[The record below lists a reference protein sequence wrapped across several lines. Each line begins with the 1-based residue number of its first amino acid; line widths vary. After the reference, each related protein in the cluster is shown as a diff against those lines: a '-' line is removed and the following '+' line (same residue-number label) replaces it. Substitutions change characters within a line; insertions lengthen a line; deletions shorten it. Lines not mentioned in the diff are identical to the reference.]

1 MCARRRTSRTIP
13 SSSALDPVVADCDD
27 WIKDFASEVERM
39 LGSMLG
45 SVDSDTYNDPVVPEH
60 LERLVDFVVAREEM
74 KRAHVRQHRLGSATS
89 RNGDVIPGYPDGA
102 IPKVLKMLRG
112 AARHFNA
119 ADRGTGDV
127 TLPSDINQRYMI
139 ALDSI
144 LGIRQGRVR
153 ANGAV
158 GRDRVGF
165 VRDRFDLETSPN
177 PFYVNS
183 TTIKQD
189 EEGEYV
195 TTTHEGVEF
204 VDGMGT
210 AMTAMMVVTSARRAF
225 DECLGHQLPDESHF
239 ERFSVSDRGR
249 LADPADPASR
259 LVSVRNEND
268 DKELFFVNFENLRGA
283 DGDSRASRGDFYARE
298 SDRAFLRFCEVYFEM
313 FLEALRESR
322 RREEA
327 LARETFERVQG
338 RYYDMQA
345 LREAAYD
352 AATSRSRQ
360 KSSIANSSSALL
372 RELQK
377 KKNACASSY
386 EEVDAVAE
394 ANQRDLLEEEAR
406 EARRASHAARLAER
420 AAEAKREKQRLKKQ
434 AKKRREQE
442 EKEEQEKIEEAKKQA
457 TREAA
462 RERRDAR
469 DAAARAAAEKEEK
482 AKEAADTRRRRDDS
496 ARAAAEAKP
505 SSSSSSWPLDRTE
518 GLLGPTAV
526 GQTAVG
532 ETSEPRRPS
541 VPTRVFLSLLMRNH
555 AVVERWRSS
564 SNPGCVS
571 CGARVPERHG
581 NRCAIPFAACDAA
594 SPDDALRALQAP
606 EDGRRRLSPFTENDA
621 LARTFAGLG
630 RARRRRSDAICRVG
644 AAGAGAGARAGAAPP
659 ASDAWTSAPSSD
671 AWTSARV
678 PLAAVAGDAWRE
690 KTQTRGRGEEG
701 ARVHHLLRHG
711 SGRGPISRRRLRL
724 VRVQS
729 PDAPFVSATVEGHTA
744 RLQRAVLCLRHR
756 DRLTVSPGKTTLV

>member
-1 MCARRRTSRTIP
+1 M
-13 SSSALDPVVADCDD
+13 
-27 WIKDFASEVERM
+27 
-39 LGSMLG
+39 
-45 SVDSDTYNDPVVPEH
+45 
-60 LERLVDFVVAREEM
+60 DFVVAREEM
-74 KRAHVRQHRLGSATS
+74 KRAHVRQHRLGSTMS
-89 RNGDVIPGYPDGA
+89 RNGDIIPGYPDGA

-119 ADRGTGDV
+119 ADRYGTGDV

-153 ANGAV
+153 ANGEV
-158 GRDRVGF
+158 DRDRVGF

-183 TTIKQD
+183 TTRTITDKG
-189 EEGEYV
+189 EEY
-195 TTTHEGVEF
+195 

-210 AMTAMMVVTSARRAF
+210 AMTAMMVVMFAWRAF

-239 ERFSVSDRGR
+239 ERFGVSDRGR

-327 LARETFERVQG
+327 LARETLARVQG
-338 RYYDMQA
+338 RYDDMQA

-377 KKNACASSY
+377 KKNACALSY

-406 EARRASHAARLAER
+406 EARRASHAARIAER

-482 AKEAADTRRRRDDS
+482 EKEAADTRRRRDDS

-518 GLLGPTAV
+518 GLLG
-526 GQTAVG
+526 
-532 ETSEPRRPS
+532 
-541 VPTRVFLSLLMRNH
+541 
-555 AVVERWRSS
+555 
-564 SNPGCVS
+564 
-571 CGARVPERHG
+571 
-581 NRCAIPFAACDAA
+581 
-594 SPDDALRALQAP
+594 
-606 EDGRRRLSPFTENDA
+606 
-621 LARTFAGLG
+621 
-630 RARRRRSDAICRVG
+630 SDARLP
-644 AAGAGAGARAGAAPP
+644 R
-659 ASDAWTSAPSSD
+659 SAH
-671 AWTSARV
+671 A
-678 PLAAVAGDAWRE
+678 
-690 KTQTRGRGEEG
+690 
-701 ARVHHLLRHG
+701 
-711 SGRGPISRRRLRL
+711 
-724 VRVQS
+724 
-729 PDAPFVSATVEGHTA
+729 
-744 RLQRAVLCLRHR
+744 
-756 DRLTVSPGKTTLV
+756 

>member
-1 MCARRRTSRTIP
+1 
-13 SSSALDPVVADCDD
+13 
-27 WIKDFASEVERM
+27 M

-210 AMTAMMVVTSARRAF
+210 AMTAMMVVTFARRAF

-239 ERFSVSDRGR
+239 ERFGVSDRGR

-406 EARRASHAARLAER
+406 EARRASRR
-420 AAEAKREKQRLKKQ
+420 ASR
-434 AKKRREQE
+434 
-442 EKEEQEKIEEAKKQA
+442 
-457 TREAA
+457 
-462 RERRDAR
+462 
-469 DAAARAAAEKEEK
+469 
-482 AKEAADTRRRRDDS
+482 
-496 ARAAAEAKP
+496 
-505 SSSSSSWPLDRTE
+505 
-518 GLLGPTAV
+518 
-526 GQTAVG
+526 
-532 ETSEPRRPS
+532 
-541 VPTRVFLSLLMRNH
+541 
-555 AVVERWRSS
+555 
-564 SNPGCVS
+564 
-571 CGARVPERHG
+571 
-581 NRCAIPFAACDAA
+581 
-594 SPDDALRALQAP
+594 
-606 EDGRRRLSPFTENDA
+606 
-621 LARTFAGLG
+621 
-630 RARRRRSDAICRVG
+630 RARR
-644 AAGAGAGARAGAAPP
+644 
-659 ASDAWTSAPSSD
+659 
-671 AWTSARV
+671 
-678 PLAAVAGDAWRE
+678 
-690 KTQTRGRGEEG
+690 
-701 ARVHHLLRHG
+701 
-711 SGRGPISRRRLRL
+711 
-724 VRVQS
+724 
-729 PDAPFVSATVEGHTA
+729 
-744 RLQRAVLCLRHR
+744 
-756 DRLTVSPGKTTLV
+756 